1 MPLTAVWLAV
11 FVSLGGNSPTPA
23 RTGVPRVTVV
33 RRPAP
38 APHNT
43 HISHARVVL
52 EGPVVLARIRLF
64 RDDLEKTLKQ
74 KVADD
79 SSSHRVVAD
88 YIDRAFRVRAD
99 GQTLAAELLDSG
111 ADMEGDQ
118 PVWWVL
124 VQWKAARNIG
134 QLAMKA
140 QQLFELFNDQQN
152 LVTISRQ
159 PEGERRSLYFQAGDR
174 AEQVVKF

>member
-11 FVSLGGNSPTPA
+11 FVSFGGHSITPA
-23 RTGVPRVTVV
+23 WAVAPRVTVV
-33 RRPAP
+33 RGPAP

-74 KVADD
+74 KVVDEPA
-79 SSSHRVVAD
+79 SHRVVAD
-88 YIDRAFRVRAD
+88 YIDRSFRIRAD
-99 GQTLAAELLDSG
+99 SAMLVAELLDSG

-124 VQWKAARNIG
+124 VQWKAARPIG
-134 QLAMKA
+134 QLAMRA

-159 PEGERRSLYFQAGDR
+159 PGGERRSLYFQAGDR